1 MGSNRN
7 CNHKDNN
14 NNNNPFCDLLETI
27 PPNYTVENVFANGN
41 DIGVT
46 NFVTIDTDT
55 GLAQFFNG
63 DSVLTVNCRSI
74 DAIDWE

>member
-1 MGSNRN
+1 MSNKKSSSKSR
-7 CNHKDNN
+7 K
-14 NNNNPFCDLLETI
+14 NPFCKLLQTI

-46 NFVTIDTDT
+46 NFISIDRDT

-63 DSVLTVNCRSI
+63 DSALTVDCRSI
-74 DAIDWE
+74 DGIDWD